1 MLDLQQ
7 HHILS
12 VQHVSYQAWIQDS
25 RFQDQ
30 DQNQDSMNNMAKLM
44 QITWHKI

>member
-1 MLDLQQ
+1 MNNAGPTTTP
-7 HHILS
+7 
-12 VQHVSYQAWIQDS
+12 HVECAACFYQASIQDS

-44 QITWHKI
+44 QIT